1 VTTGGRPAEPAR
13 GTHAS
18 LERQVTRIAN
28 ARSVTFGLAATF
40 FVLALVGAIVMR
52 VADAH
57 NFPSV
62 GLAFW
67 WALQT
72 VTTVGYGDH
81 VPTTTT
87 GMFVGG
93 IEMMIGISLIS
104 LLTAAVTSVV
114 IQRGE
119 TASREEDR
127 ATWNKPLRRS
137 SRQSRRSTIG
147 SAGWSPRAASA
158 SGRVSGYGS
167 SCLNCCSAVKTTSA
181 QGAAAPRARAGRAE
195 RRRDIGTSV
204 P

>member
-1 VTTGGRPAEPAR
+1 M
-13 GTHAS
+13 
-18 LERQVTRIAN
+18 
-28 ARSVTFGLAATF
+28 TFGLAATF

-72 VTTVGYGDH
+72 MTTVGYGDV
-81 VPTTTT
+81 VPTTTA
-87 GMFVGG
+87 GKVVGG

-127 ATWNKPLRRS
+127 ANLEETAQTILAAIAEIDDRLGRLES
-137 SRQSRRSTIG
+137 QSRQR
-147 SAGWSPRAASA
+147 
-158 SGRVSGYGS
+158 
-167 SCLNCCSAVKTTSA
+167 
-181 QGAAAPRARAGRAE
+181 
-195 RRRDIGTSV
+195 
-204 P
+204 

>member
-1 VTTGGRPAEPAR
+1 
-13 GTHAS
+13 
-18 LERQVTRIAN
+18 
-28 ARSVTFGLAATF
+28 VTFGLAATF

-57 NFPSV
+57 NFPSL

-72 VTTVGYGDH
+72 VTTVGYGDV

-87 GMFVGG
+87 GMVVGG

-127 ATWNKPLRRS
+127 AHLEETAQTILAAIAEINDRLDKLES
-137 SRQSRRSTIG
+137 QSRQR
-147 SAGWSPRAASA
+147 
-158 SGRVSGYGS
+158 
-167 SCLNCCSAVKTTSA
+167 
-181 QGAAAPRARAGRAE
+181 
-195 RRRDIGTSV
+195 
-204 P
+204 